1 MQSLISRLPSA
12 VRHWG
17 NSLRYWG
24 RTFSDALSGSGAGAG
39 ALQFRCNVCGRSSR
53 ADLARLTREEPT
65 CRCGSTVRIR
75 ALVHVLSSELF
86 GSSLALPDFP
96 SRRDLVG
103 MDMSGA
109 EAYAGKLARKLG
121 YTNTFLHKPPYLD
134 ITNPQPEWL
143 DRCDFVMSS
152 DVFEHVAPPVSRVFA
167 NTLRIL
173 KPGGV
178 FILTVPY
185 GKHGNTI
192 EHFPELNDYRLEKRG
207 ARRILVN
214 TTRDGL
220 RQEFDDL
227 VFHGG
232 EGDTLEMRVFSES
245 GVLADLRRAG
255 FEDIR
260 VHREPCHE
268 FGIHWI
274 YDWSLPISARRP
286 MPGR

>member
-1 MQSLISRLPSA
+1 MQSLINRLPSA

-24 RTFSDALSGSGAGAG
+24 RTFSGALAGSASGADV
-39 ALQFRCNVCGRSSR
+39 LHFRCNICGRSSR
-53 ADLARLTREEPT
+53 ADLRRLTREEPT

-86 GSSLALPDFP
+86 GKSLALPDFP
-96 SRRDLVG
+96 SRPDIVG
-103 MDMSGA
+103 IDMSGA
-109 EAYAGKLARKLG
+109 EAYAAKLPGKLG

-134 ITNPQPEWL
+134 ITNPQAQWL
-143 DRCDFVMSS
+143 ERCDFVMSS
-152 DVFEHVAPPVSRVFA
+152 DVFEHVAPPVSRVFV

-178 FILTVPY
+178 IILTVPY
-185 GKHGNTI
+185 GKHGDTL
-192 EHFPELNDYRLEKRG
+192 EHFPELNDYHLEKQG
-207 ARRILVN
+207 NRRVLLN
-214 TTRDGL
+214 TTRGGT
-220 RQEFDDL
+220 RQEFDNL

-245 GVLADLRRAG
+245 GVLADLRKAG

-260 VHREPCHE
+260 IHREPRHE

-274 YDWSLPISARRP
+274 YDWSLPITARRP
-286 MPGR
+286 ASGR